1 MPAENILVD
10 SHCHLDFD
18 DFADDLDEVVVR
30 AAEAGVGTMVTI
42 CTRLTALDR
51 VLSIAERYPSVWCA
65 VGIHPHNVAEQG
77 IPSVERLVEIARH
90 PRAVGIGETGL
101 DYFYDQRTREIGR
114 ASYRERVCQHVEIPV
129 VAE

>member
-18 DFADDLDEVVVR
+18 DFADDLDEDVVR

-65 VGIHPHNVAEQG
+65 LGIHPHNVAE
-77 IPSVERLVEIARH
+77 
-90 PRAVGIGETGL
+90 T
-101 DYFYDQRTREIGR
+101 GR
-114 ASYRERVCQHVEIPV
+114 AHVLTPHTNEPTECRLLI
-129 VAE
+129 EQTN